1 MVLKVLSQNIKNI
14 GGDWHRQFQCHWLL
28 VKPRHTQDS
37 WNCIKLCQTQQPHK
51 NVNIFSIFFFFWVW
65 FLNLMEA
72 VCIKLSKQKAGGYQE
87 TFSCARNIFIFFLS
101 LINISLFTGTQSM
114 TKQVPSKHDTT
125 RTVISILPLATFH
138 Q

>member
-1 MVLKVLSQNIKNI
+1 MTVSVSLSVGKTQAPCRSPTHRTAWTASDCVKHSSHTKMSFL
-14 GGDWHRQFQCHWLL
+14 GG
-28 VKPRHTQDS
+28 
-37 WNCIKLCQTQQPHK
+37 
-51 NVNIFSIFFFFWVW
+51 VW

-72 VCIKLSKQKAGGYQE
+72 VCVILSKQNVGGYQE
-87 TFSCARNIFIFFLS
+87 TCSCARNIFISFLS

-114 TKQVPSKHDTT
+114 TKQVPSKHVTT